1 MEKITFKNGQAP
13 YINDTNLNQMQN
25 NIEKE
30 FEIERI
36 NITLSDDVESG
47 QICCLRCGKVVIV
60 EVSDLKLKTDKS
72 EWETIIAYGL
82 PKQSN
87 KYNTW
92 IKSIL
97 YEGKG
102 VIYTGDNVLTVS
114 ERTGKQIASSIY
126 IGQLIYLTD

>member
-13 YINDTNLNQMQN
+13 YINDTNLNRMQD

-47 QICCLRCGKVVIV
+47 NVCCLKCGKIVIV
-60 EVSDLKLKTDKS
+60 EVSDLKLKTDKT
-72 EWETIIAYGL
+72 EWDTIIAYGL

-97 YEGKG
+97 CDGKG
-102 VIYTGDNVLTVS
+102 DINTGNNVLNVS
-114 ERTGKQIASSIY
+114 ERTGTQKASSIY
-126 IGQLIYLTD
+126 VGQLIYLTD